1 MIYYR
6 NNNYKMIII
15 KNKWKQN
22 KKIRMKNKKK
32 MN

>member
-15 KNKWKQN
+15 KNKWKQK
-22 KKIRMKNKKK
+22 KKIRMKIKRKTN
-32 MN
+32 